1 MFGMANGYNNIDPIR
16 TNQDDLDKDLK
27 YAMES
32 LKKNEEFKDRG
43 GMARDYSNMGQVL
56 KDKGDLD
63 EALKYGKMS
72 LKIDEELNDLFQVA
86 TDYFNLISLY
96 YLKNDEKE
104 ELLYLKKLKELLDRV
119 PNYSHMDYILKRI
132 RELENTT

>member
-1 MFGMANGYNNIDPIR
+1 MNDKVGMAISYNNI
-16 TNQDDLDKDLK
+16 
-27 YAMES
+27 
-32 LKKNEEFKDRG
+32 
-43 GMARDYSNMGQVL
+43 GQIFQ
-56 KDKGDLD
+56 DKGDLD

-132 RELENTT
+132 RELEDTT